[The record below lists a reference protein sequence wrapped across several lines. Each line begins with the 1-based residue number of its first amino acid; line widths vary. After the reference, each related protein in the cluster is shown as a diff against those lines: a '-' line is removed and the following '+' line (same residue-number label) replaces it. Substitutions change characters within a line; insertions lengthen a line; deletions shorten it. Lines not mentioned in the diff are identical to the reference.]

1 VAIVNAECGRGFRA
15 AVAVMPP
22 QTTTETG
29 RAAKPSLEAVFEAEE
44 SPLLRYAFGLVGR
57 REVAE
62 ELVQDAF
69 LSLHQHWEQVEHP
82 RAWLFRCVRNRA
94 FNHLRDHR
102 RETLADPAAADCRA
116 GGGGCGPADRAPAGA
131 EAPDAVLGRL
141 EAAGLVHLL
150 LDEMDARD
158 CELIRLK
165 YFEGLKYSQISQRTG
180 MSVGNVGY
188 RLHHILKGLADS
200 LRRAGVEGATG

>member
-1 VAIVNAECGRGFRA
+1 MANWSAECGSGSGA

-22 QTTTETG
+22 QPSTEAG
-29 RAAKPSLEAVFEAEE
+29 RASKPSLQAVFEAEE
-44 SPLLRYAFGLVGR
+44 SPLLRYASGLVGR

-69 LSLHQHWEQVEHP
+69 LRLHQHWEDVEHP

-94 FNHLRDHR
+94 YNHLRDHR
-102 RETLADPAAADCRA
+102 RETLADPAATESWDGDDTGTRWPE
-116 GGGGCGPADRAPAGA
+116 GAPD
-131 EAPDAVLGRL
+131 APDAVLGRI
-141 EAAGLVHLL
+141 EAAGMVHILL
-150 LDEMDARD
+150 GEMDDRD
-158 CELIRLK
+158 CELVRLK

-188 RLHHILKGLADS
+188 RLHHILRGLADS
-200 LRRAGVEGATG
+200 LRRAGIEGVAG